1 MLAIKRILVP
11 TDFSEPSQDALVY
24 AKGLADAFGSS
35 LHVLHVLEDLAAH
48 AWTTEVYVA
57 ALPGVHEEMER
68 QANDRLN
75 ELLSEEEQRKYNAK
89 LVLRTGSAFVEVVRH
104 AREEGIDLIVMGT
117 HGRGAIAHMLLG
129 SVAERVVRKAPCPVL
144 TVRQKQPHADTV

>member
-11 TDFSEPSQDALVY
+11 TDFSEPSQDALAY
-24 AKGLADAFGSS
+24 AKGLANAFGSS

-68 QANDRLN
+68 QATERLG
-75 ELLSEEEQRKYNAK
+75 ELLSEEEKRKYDAK

-144 TVRQKQPHADTV
+144 TVRQKQAQPETA